1 MIILEFERIRLLR
14 ENKNIT
20 QQKLAEYLHVSQ
32 RTYSRYELGQHDIPT
47 ELLIEISNFNGVSV
61 DYILGLTNN
70 PKRYV

>member
-47 ELLIEISNFNGVSV
+47 ELLIEISNFHGVSV

>member
-1 MIILEFERIRLLR
+1 MEFERIKLLR

-47 ELLIEISNFNGVSV
+47 ELLIEISNYHGVSV

-70 PKRYV
+70 PKRNL

>member
-1 MIILEFERIRLLR
+1 MEFERIKLLR

-47 ELLIEISNFNGVSV
+47 ELLIEISNYHGVSV
-61 DYILGLTNN
+61 DYILGLTGN
-70 PKRYV
+70 PKRNL

>member
-1 MIILEFERIRLLR
+1 MEFERIKLLR

-47 ELLIEISNFNGVSV
+47 ELLIEISNYHGVSV
-61 DYILGLTNN
+61 DYILGLTSN
-70 PKRYV
+70 PKRNI